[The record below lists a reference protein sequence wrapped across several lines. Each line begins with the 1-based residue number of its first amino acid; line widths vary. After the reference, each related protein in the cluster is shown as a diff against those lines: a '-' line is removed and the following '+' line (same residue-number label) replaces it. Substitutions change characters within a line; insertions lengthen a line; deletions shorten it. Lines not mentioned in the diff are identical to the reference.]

1 MKYRSILCIVFG
13 FALAFAACGKKD
25 EGGDQP
31 AAGKA
36 GAGQA
41 GKAGAAGQAAAKTPA
56 QEARGMFDT
65 LCQAC
70 HGASGK
76 GDGIGAAQLDP
87 KPRNYTDKEWQAKA
101 TDENLAKAIIGG
113 GTAVGLSASMPPN
126 PTLEKKPEVVAELI
140 KIIRAFG
147 Q

>member
-1 MKYRSILCIVFG
+1 MNYRSVMYIVFG
-13 FALAFAACGKKD
+13 LSVALSACGKKD

-36 GAGQA
+36 GAGPA
-41 GKAGAAGQAAAKTPA
+41 GKAGGQAADKTPA

-65 LCQAC
+65 LCQTC

-76 GDGIGAAQLDP
+76 GDGMAAAQLDP
-87 KPRNYTDKEWQAKA
+87 KPRDYTDKEWQAKA
-101 TDENLAKAIIGG
+101 TDENLAKAIVGG
-113 GTAVGLSASMPPN
+113 GPAVGLSPSMPPN

-147 Q
+147 K